1 MANEL
6 FVALLGG
13 LCALALGWGFTIL
26 PRERWQI
33 LASLPLIKD
42 PQGRWQGLNIT
53 WYGVIS
59 ASSLA
64 AAAGLVVVM
73 LGAVGASL
81 TAVAAVMLPLI
92 SLSYPAARLVAR
104 VVEGKAYT
112 FTVAGAFFVGLLA
125 APWLVLLVRQAL
137 GPAAAGLPP
146 VAACAAVAV
155 AYAFGEGLGRLAC
168 ISFGCCYGK
177 PLEES
182 PAWMRRLFGG
192 RGFVFRGATK
202 KASYEGRLEG
212 RRLVPIQ
219 AMTAVLYVACGLVC
233 LRLFLA
239 GAFGWALMAAIA
251 VTQGWRALSEV
262 WRADYR
268 GRRRMSAYQWMALA
282 AIAYAAAVAFVLP
295 PAAAPA
301 PRVGQGLALLWS
313 PGVLLVLQGLWL
325 GALLYT
331 GRSRVTGSLISFHV
345 VRERI

>member
-6 FVALLGG
+6 FVMVVGG
-13 LCALALGWGFTIL
+13 LCALALAWGFTSL
-26 PRERWQI
+26 AKERWQI
-33 LASLPLIKD
+33 LATLPLVKD
-42 PQGRWQGLNIT
+42 SQGRWQGLNIT

-64 AAAGLVVVM
+64 AASLMVVVM
-73 LGAVGASL
+73 MGAVGASL
-81 TAVAAVMLPLI
+81 TTVAAVMLPLI

-104 VVEGKAYT
+104 VVEGKSYT

-146 VAACAAVAV
+146 VAACAAVAA
-155 AYAFGEGLGRLAC
+155 AYCFGEGLGRLAC

-177 PLEES
+177 PLAES
-182 PAWMRRLFGG
+182 PRWMRRLFAG

-212 RRLVPIQ
+212 TRLVPIQ
-219 AMTAVLYVACGLVC
+219 AVTAVIYVACGLAS
-233 LRLFLA
+233 LHLFLS
-239 GAFGWALMAAIA
+239 GLFGWALMCAIT
-251 VTQGWRALSEV
+251 VTQGWRAVSEV

-268 GRRRMSAYQWMALA
+268 GGGRISAYQWMALA
-282 AIAYAAAVAFVLP
+282 AIAYAAAAAWLLP
-295 PAAAPA
+295 GGAGPA
-301 PRVGQGLALLWS
+301 PQAARGLALLWN
-313 PGVLLVLQGLWL
+313 PGVLLVVQALWL
-325 GALLYT
+325 GSLLYT

-345 VRERI
+345 VRDRI